1 MFQDDNRRAML
12 RNELRKARLSAKMR
26 QVDLA
31 AVLGKPQ
38 SYVAKVERG
47 ERRIDLIEVLNLCRA
62 VGLDPALL
70 IQKLS

>member
-12 RNELRKARLSAKMR
+12 RKELREARLRAELR

-31 AVLGKPQ
+31 AMLGKPQ

-47 ERRIDLIEVLNLCRA
+47 ERRIDMIEVLNLCRA
-62 VGLDPALL
+62 IGLDPVLL
-70 IQKLS
+70 IQKLI

>member
-12 RNELRKARLSAKMR
+12 RNELRKARLSANMR

-62 VGLDPALL
+62 VGLDPLLL